1 MGELIGLG
9 SLVNGAEVG
18 KLLARLAL
26 DMTFAAIV
34 IQLVYFRLYK
44 KRDHVF
50 TCYLFNVVTLCL
62 CALLRKGPSDLG
74 FALTLFGVF
83 GILRYR
89 TEQIRSRDL
98 TYLFIVI
105 GLGIINGVADQKVS
119 VVELLVINGVIVA
132 LTTVIELGLSGKPE
146 LSTPMCYD
154 RLELLQPG
162 KEAALVA
169 DIANR
174 TGLSVVRVQTERI
187 DLLRDAAE
195 ITIYFRHS
203 PESSQT

>member
-1 MGELIGLG
+1 MGEWLGVG
-9 SLVNGAEVG
+9 SLVDGPEVS
-18 KLLARLAL
+18 KLAARLAL
-26 DMTFAAIV
+26 DLVSAAIV

-44 KRDHVF
+44 KRDHLF

-62 CALLRKGPSDLG
+62 CALLRKGPADLG

-105 GLGIINGVADQKVS
+105 GLGIINGVADRSIS
-119 VVELLVINGVIVA
+119 VAELLVINGVIVA
-132 LTTVIELGLSGKPE
+132 LTAAIELGVSGTPE

-162 KEAALVA
+162 KEDALVA
-169 DIANR
+169 DIADR
-174 TGLSVVRVQTERI
+174 TGLTVLRVQTERI

-195 ITIYFRHS
+195 ITIYFRHAAES
-203 PESSQT
+203 PQA